1 MNNINKITD
10 HISEHAAKGRETI
23 REITA
28 TSQNAQVIEIAGLAS
43 MYLDY
48 IQECMTVIDCLTELV
63 LKPAHKR
70 IFVVD
75 ERPVDI
81 QLIRELET
89 SGNVVVC
96 NSINTQTGLP
106 TMPDLP
112 SMPAFPIVPLKAL
125 HQIIPSKPGQEQR
138 RERRKR
144 ERKIKK

>member
-1 MNNINKITD
+1 MKDINEVTERIKRN
-10 HISEHAAKGRETI
+10 AANGREPLRAI
-23 REITA
+23 ISQ
-28 TSQNAQVIEIAGLAS
+28 SQNPQVIEIAGLAS

-48 IQECMTVIDCLTELV
+48 IGECMTVIDCLTEMLQ
-63 LKPAHKR
+63 KPAQKR

-96 NSINTQTGLP
+96 CTDKAQP
-106 TMPDLP
+106 ELP
-112 SMPAFPIVPLKAL
+112 SMPALPTMPALPIVPLKIL
-125 HQIIPSKPGQEQR
+125 HHSIPAKPGQVQR
-138 RERRKR
+138 RERRKH